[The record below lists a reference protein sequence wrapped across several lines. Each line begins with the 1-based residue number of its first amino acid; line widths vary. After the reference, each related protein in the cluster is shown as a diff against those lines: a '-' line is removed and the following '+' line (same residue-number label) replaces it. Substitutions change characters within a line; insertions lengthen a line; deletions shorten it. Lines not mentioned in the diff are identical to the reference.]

1 MMKIHRLQSAK
12 DFRALF
18 RAGRRRESV
27 FFRLIMR
34 PNSIAF
40 SRFAFIA
47 AKSVDK
53 RAVVRNRLRRRGREW
68 VRTHLSPPSM
78 PLDVALIFKKEAKD
92 ATQKEFY
99 KDLALLFQYYGQ
111 NSK

>member
-1 MMKIHRLQSAK
+1 MHVHRLQSAR

-18 RAGRRRESV
+18 RFGRRRESV
-27 FFRLIMR
+27 FFKLSARQNNL
-34 PNSIAF
+34 SF

-53 RAVVRNRLRRRGREW
+53 RAVVRNRLRRRAREW
-68 VRTHLSPPSM
+68 VRTHLSSSFPS
-78 PLDVALIFKKEAKD
+78 LDVAIFFKKEAKD

-99 KDLALLFQYYGQ
+99 KDLASLF
-111 NSK
+111 